1 MAAEDHATVQR
12 ADLQEQYECA
22 SNTRDLSVRSHQ
34 AGAVDVLAAHAWS
47 ATRLGGALL
56 RLHSQWES
64 AEKPVRQEPR
74 PLRNFLQTL
83 PRTKAEE
90 AHAAEVGLFAAWY
103 LQDMATLIGN
113 LAALPV
119 VREQVTVR
127 AMRWGMGAHPNVTMR
142 ALLAEQ
148 DKADDRALAACR
160 SAVEAAGEGEKQAA
174 QAQLQSLS
182 EEVAARRSALR
193 REEVDRAM
201 EKATAVIRYWL
212 DQTCPRCHGRKFQ
225 VLPGTP
231 ALSNRPCPPPRE
243 GGCGGSGL
251 GKVPHGHEGRRLCVF
266 LDDCVARG
274 RQALRQ
280 RLRQR

>member
-1 MAAEDHATVQR
+1 MHQATTVER
-12 ADLQEQYECA
+12 ASVEEQYEIA

-74 PLRNFLQTL
+74 PLKHFLQTL
-83 PRTKAEE
+83 PRDKAQE
-90 AHAAEVGLFAAWY
+90 AHQAEVERFAAWY
-103 LQDMATLIGN
+103 LQDMAALIGN

-119 VREQVTVR
+119 VREQLTLQ
-127 AMRWGMGAHPNVTMR
+127 ALKWGMGAHPDVTMR

-160 SAVEAAGEGEKQAA
+160 SAVENTDGAENLV
-174 QAQLQSLS
+174 AQLQALT
-182 EEVAARRSALR
+182 EEVAARRAALR
-193 REEVDRAM
+193 LEEVDRAM
-201 EKATAVIRYWL
+201 EKAVAVIRYWL
-212 DQTCPRCHGRKFQ
+212 DQTCPRCQGRKFL
-225 VLPGTP
+225 VLAGTP
-231 ALSNRPCPPPRE
+231 ALSNRPCPQPRD

-251 GKVPHGHEGRRLCVF
+251 GKVPHGQEGRRLCVF

-274 RQALRQ
+274 RQAMRQ